1 MAIDDLIK
9 AVEVSGQERILEI
22 QERSK
27 AEADEII
34 KDAQAKDQPIKKR
47 LLEEATQSVAI
58 QRNKILSEVRE
69 KSRMEFIKAKN
80 EIFERVFDEAVRN
93 LESSRE
99 HSRYKE
105 ILNSLLK
112 EAIGDLGTD
121 GVIFHIDK
129 RDEALFKDILNEMK
143 VSGDI
148 ITDLTSAGGLNAYS
162 RDGRFVI
169 FNTLESRLKK
179 AKEIYRP
186 EIFSVLFGE

>member
-47 LLEEATQSVAI
+47 LLEEAAQSVAI

-99 HSRYKE
+99 HPRYKE
-105 ILNSLLK
+105 ILKSLLN

-143 VSGDI
+143 ISGDI

>member
-99 HSRYKE
+99 HPRYKE
-105 ILNSLLK
+105 ILKSLLN

-143 VSGDI
+143 ISGDI